1 MAELKK
7 LVQGEILFKEED
19 PSNSMFIVKSGRLI
33 VYQGEG
39 SKYVELGDI
48 GPDEVVGEMAFFDR
62 RPRSASVKAKV
73 SSEVLELSFK
83 SLEAQFDALPNW
95 IQALVKSINAHLRQ
109 ANDRIQQLESRK

>member
-7 LVQGEILFKEED
+7 LAQGEVLFKEED
-19 PSNSMFIVKSGRLI
+19 PSNCMYIVKGGRLT

-39 SKYVELGDI
+39 SKYVELGEI
-48 GPDEVVGEMAFFDR
+48 GPDQVVGEMAFFDR

-73 SSEVLELSFK
+73 TSEVLELSFK

-95 IQALVKSINAHLRQ
+95 IQALVKSINAH
-109 ANDRIQQLESRK
+109 